1 MSDLLREWRCVLC
14 AYFILHCPSFPL
26 SSLVCAPLY
35 YILCLQLCVSQ
46 AQASAPAEVKPL
58 LTNPEVSTTEYNPL
72 NMTVLVTG
80 PHPLTHDHTD

>member
-1 MSDLLREWRCVLC
+1 MYCAHILFHMPIIFSLFSCVC
-14 AYFILHCPSFPL
+14 SSIL
-26 SSLVCAPLY
+26 
-35 YILCLQLCVSQ
+35 LCLQLCVSQ